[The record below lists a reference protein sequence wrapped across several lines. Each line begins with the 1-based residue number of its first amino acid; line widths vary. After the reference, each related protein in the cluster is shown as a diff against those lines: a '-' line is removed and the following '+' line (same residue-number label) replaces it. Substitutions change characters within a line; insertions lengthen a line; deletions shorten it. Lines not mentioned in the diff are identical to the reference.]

1 MFFTGEKIEN
11 GADGGIWTPDLLIT
25 SQPLNRA
32 KLRRRVW

>member
-1 MFFTGEKIEN
+1 MIE

-32 KLRRRVW
+32 KLRRRVL

>member
-1 MFFTGEKIEN
+1 MIE

-32 KLRRRVW
+32 KLRRRVS